1 MDIIVD
7 IIEILSVMVGVS
19 ALLAIIVLYLIL
31 GVEKKSEDKLNNIYK
46 DKIH

>member
-7 IIEILSVMVGVS
+7 IIEILLVMAGVS

-31 GVEKKSEDKLNNIYK
+31 GVGKKSEDKLNDIYK
-46 DKIH
+46 NKNH